1 VGRLSA
7 RLVGTRRALPPLVSL
22 LAVSL
27 VVSACT
33 STNAGRATTTTTTAA
48 GPTTSVVPVTIP
60 GTLQTGALASLGAVS
75 RLPVMPVPAG
85 RTSVDLP
92 VPGSPGFAQVVQIAY
107 RQLGSGPPLL
117 LIAGED
123 ASMSWWPPPLLQGL
137 AQRYSVTVFDLPGVG
152 YSGPARGRVSVQW
165 LGDVTAGLVGEL
177 QLRSPT
183 VLGWGLGGQVAVA
196 LAERHP
202 RLVGAL
208 VLDDSGLPVGGST
221 SPLRPATRL
230 LTDPGATL
238 AEVSSLLFSPSQQAI
253 RAEWL
258 RELAAEPPDVV
269 TAPAVT
275 AEARLEAE
283 CWGSDALA
291 SRLHGIDVPTLVIGG
306 SADAV
311 FPPEDG
317 AALAAAIPGAQY
329 YLVEGGG
336 YGDLLGD
343 PPQVVATIEGFT
355 G

>member
-1 VGRLSA
+1 VGRLRPGWLEA
-7 RLVGTRRALPPLVSL
+7 RRALPTLVAV

-27 VVSACT
+27 VLSACT
-33 STNAGRATTTTTTAA
+33 GTNAGRSTTTTTTTA

-92 VPGSPGFAQVVQIAY
+92 IPGAPGFAQVVQIAY

-123 ASMSWWPPPLLQGL
+123 ASMTWWPPTLLQSL
-137 AQRYSVTVFDLPGVG
+137 ALRYSVTVFDLPGVG
-152 YSGPARGRVSVQW
+152 YSGPFRGRISVQW

-177 QLRSPT
+177 QLPSPT

-202 RLVGAL
+202 GLVGAL

-221 SPLRPATRL
+221 SPLRPSTRV
-230 LTDPGATL
+230 LTDPSATP
-238 AEVSSLLFSPSQQAI
+238 AAVSSLLFPPSQQAV

-258 RELAAEPPDVV
+258 RELAAQSPDVV

-283 CWGSDALA
+283 CWSSDALS
-291 SRLHGIDVPTLVIGG
+291 SRLHRIDVPTLVIGG

-311 FPPEDG
+311 FPPEDS

-329 YLVEGGG
+329 YLAEGLG
-336 YGDLLGD
+336 YGGLLGD
-343 PPQVVATIEGFT
+343 PPQVIETIEGFT